1 MLPST
6 QNVYAPPIENHCTQ
20 SKCKV
25 ILPDG
30 YEWRVCE
37 KHWNTARL
45 GMQKKQMRERAAKE
59 GQEHSPPIALTPR
72 DNNIGEESDAEL
84 KHKVSRITSSF

>member
-1 MLPST
+1 
-6 QNVYAPPIENHCTQ
+6 
-20 SKCKV
+20 
-25 ILPDG
+25 
-30 YEWRVCE
+30 
-37 KHWNTARL
+37 
-45 GMQKKQMRERAAKE
+45 MQKKQMRERAAKE